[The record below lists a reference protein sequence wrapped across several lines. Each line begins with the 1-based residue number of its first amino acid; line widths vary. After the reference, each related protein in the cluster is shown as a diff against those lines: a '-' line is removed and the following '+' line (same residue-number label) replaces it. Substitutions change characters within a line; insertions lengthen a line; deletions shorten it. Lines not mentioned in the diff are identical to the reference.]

1 MLCVQAMHWC
11 GSGRG
16 AIARHMS
23 QSEPVAQPRAFY
35 DAAQPERLGRAR
47 ADFTLGLSRWRLAWR
62 LAWLDIRNRYRGSVL
77 GPFWLTLSTGV
88 MLGGLG
94 VLYSTLFQLSLRE
107 YLPHLAVS
115 LVFWTLISTLIIDAT
130 SSLTSAEA
138 VIRQMQL
145 PYTVHAL
152 RGVMRNAIVAAHNL
166 PLILVVFLLCGWVPG
181 PEAALALVG
190 LLILGVNAFAAT
202 LFLGML
208 CARFRDIGPIVGS
221 VMQLA
226 FFMTPVLWKPELL
239 GEWQVFMPLNPFYAL
254 LETVRGPLV
263 EGGGP
268 WLAWVAALAYT
279 AVHVGVAI
287 AFFVRF
293 RGRVAF
299 WV

>member
-1 MLCVQAMHWC
+1 MTPPDSAAP
-11 GSGRG
+11 S
-16 AIARHMS
+16 ATYIFDSARPDR
-23 QSEPVAQPRAFY
+23 Q
-35 DAAQPERLGRAR
+35 AR
-47 ADFTLGLSRWRLAWR
+47 ALADLTLGLARWRLALR
-62 LAWLDIRNRYRGSVL
+62 LAWLDIRNRYRGSVI

-88 MLGGLG
+88 MLIGLG
-94 VLYSTLFQLSLRE
+94 LLYSALFRLKLME

-115 LVFWTLISTLIIDAT
+115 LVVWNLISAIVIEGTT
-130 SSLTSAEA
+130 SLTSAEA

-166 PLILVVFLLCGWVPG
+166 PLILLVFVACGVTPGAEVLLVLPG
-181 PEAALALVG
+181 LV
-190 LLILGVNAFAAT
+190 ILGLNAFAAT

-221 VMQLA
+221 LMQLS

-239 GEWQVFMPLNPFYAL
+239 GHWQFLLPLNPFYAV
-254 LETVRGPLV
+254 LETLRGPLV
-263 EGGGP
+263 EGGGH
-268 WLAWVAALAYT
+268 WSAWAAALLYT
-279 AVHVGVAI
+279 AVHLGVAV